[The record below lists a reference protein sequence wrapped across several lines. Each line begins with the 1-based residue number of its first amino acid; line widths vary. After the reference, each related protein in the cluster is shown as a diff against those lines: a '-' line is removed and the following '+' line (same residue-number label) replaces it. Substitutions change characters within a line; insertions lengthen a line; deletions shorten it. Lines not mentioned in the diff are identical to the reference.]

1 MQWRLFAD
9 LREQAGTDTVE
20 LQANVMT
27 VQAALDELL
36 SQHEEL
42 EARVLDEDGNVQ
54 DHINILVNGES
65 ISDLD
70 TQINAD
76 DELALFPPVS
86 GG

>member
-9 LREQAGTDTVE
+9 LRERAGTDTVE
-20 LQANVMT
+20 VQTNVMT

-42 EARVLDEDGNVQ
+42 ETRVLDEDGNVQ

-70 TQINAD
+70 AQISAD